1 GLDRPRDSL
10 LPLLRRQ
17 ELVEKEPAQRLRRA
31 RVAREERALDDLGK
45 IDERE
50 HRAVEV
56 GDVGGEGGAFLPREL
71 VGHLKGDLSTS
82 AAGPSSLPHVGGRL
96 VREEVLARRRE
107 DVHDLG
113 VLRER
118 GLNVIAGAAGCQVT
132 RRSMLLLHENV
143 MRILDPLE
151 YSEQQSYDHPRVS
164 VTVPCASHRR
174 KELVA

>member
-1 GLDRPRDSL
+1 EVGYPALPLEQLGQDFRGPLARQVDGPELSDRVVAVLEEDALVELLGALAAGVGDLDRLALRRRLDRPRDSL

-17 ELVEKEPAQRLRRA
+17 ELVEEEPAQRLRRA

-82 AAGPSSLPHVGGRL
+82 A
-96 VREEVLARRRE
+96 
-107 DVHDLG
+107 
-113 VLRER
+113 
-118 GLNVIAGAAGCQVT
+118 
-132 RRSMLLLHENV
+132 
-143 MRILDPLE
+143 
-151 YSEQQSYDHPRVS
+151 
-164 VTVPCASHRR
+164 
-174 KELVA
+174 